1 MGVLLKSDK
10 QAILDAAKRLIDTE
24 QNAINA
30 LQHQMDDPFLAI
42 VDRLKNTRGRVI
54 LSGIGKS
61 GYIAQKIASTFAST
75 GTPSFFIHPAD
86 ALHGDLG
93 AICSDDTV
101 ILISYSGESREVISM
116 IPIIQKTA
124 APIIA
129 ITGQPDSTLA
139 NASQHQLNIAVTHEG
154 CTLNLAPMASSTAT
168 LVIGDALAAA
178 LIVAKNFRV
187 DDFALYHPGGSLGA
201 RLLTTVGDRMRTHS
215 LPIVQSGDTFQ
226 TIIHTMTG
234 GRMGMCLVDQGSD
247 HYGLITDGDLRRAL
261 ERTKTQRFEITAE
274 EIMTPNPIHIEASA
288 MAAEAKRIMME
299 KNIKELLVTHDG
311 QFIGVI
317 QLYDIGEIV

>member
-1 MGVLLKSDK
+1 MKTDK
-10 QAILDAAKRLIDTE
+10 QAILDAARRLINTE
-24 QNAINA
+24 QKAINA
-30 LQHQMDDPFLAI
+30 LQHQMDDQFLAI

-54 LSGIGKS
+54 LSGVGKS
-61 GYIAQKIASTFAST
+61 GYIAQKIASTFSST
-75 GTPSFFIHPAD
+75 GTPSFFVHPAD

-101 ILISYSGESREVISM
+101 ILISYSGESREVTRM
-116 IPIIQKTA
+116 IPIIRKTA

-154 CTLNLAPMASSTAT
+154 CRLNLAPMASSTAT

-178 LIVAKNFRV
+178 LMVAKNFQV
-187 DDFALYHPGGSLGA
+187 DDFARYHPGGSLGA
-201 RLLTTVGDRMRTHS
+201 RLLTSVADRMRTPP
-215 LPIVQSGDTFQ
+215 LPTVQPDDTFQ

-234 GRMGMCLVDQGSD
+234 GRMGMCLVDRGSG

-261 ERTKTQRFEITAE
+261 DRTEAQRFEITAR
-274 EIMTPNPIHIEASA
+274 EIMTPEPISIEASA
-288 MAAEAKRIMME
+288 MASEAKEMMME
-299 KNIKELLVTHDG
+299 KNIKELLVTQHG
-311 QFIGVI
+311 VFAGVI
-317 QLYDIGEIV
+317 QLYDIGGIV